1 MGQFLVFALFAF
13 LHFGLILAL
22 FWHFL
27 GFIGHL
33 GILRVLV
40 SYEVTRGTILVVGA
54 VHNGFWGVGVVQGR
68 FGRVWGGPEE
78 VCFNPLGHFLLLWR
92 SCTALDLVPKTTY
105 WSNWL
110 MFTG

>member
-27 GFIGHL
+27 GFSGHL
-33 GILRVLV
+33 GISRVLV

-54 VHNGFWGVGVVQGR
+54 VHNDFWGVGVVQGR
-68 FGRVWGGPEE
+68 FGRVWGVREG

-92 SCTALDLVPKTTY
+92 SCTALDLVPNTTY

>member
-1 MGQFLVFALFAF
+1 MGQLLVFALFAF

-40 SYEVTRGTILVVGA
+40 SYKVTRGTILVVGA
-54 VHNGFWGVGVVQGR
+54 VHNGFWLVGG
-68 FGRVWGGPEE
+68 GSSGVWGG
-78 VCFNPLGHFLLLWR
+78 LGGSRGGQFYPFGSLFLLWK
-92 SCTALDLVPKTTY
+92 SCTTPDFVPNTTL
-105 WSNWL
+105 WSNWP